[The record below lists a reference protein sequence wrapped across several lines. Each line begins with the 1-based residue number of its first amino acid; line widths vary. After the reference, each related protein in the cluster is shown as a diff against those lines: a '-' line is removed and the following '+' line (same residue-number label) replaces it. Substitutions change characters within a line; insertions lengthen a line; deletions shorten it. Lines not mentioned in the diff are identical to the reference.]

1 MKKILSIILCLITAI
16 SVCTLVSCGDKNAV
30 GEVWNVLPY
39 TLDDGATATDQIVGF
54 KLTRN
59 SVNVKEV
66 WINVKKITGET
77 VDVTFQKYTTKT
89 SDGGAAEITLTS
101 GTVLGGSARTITSEE
116 VKKANKDS
124 KGWIK
129 VNAKDWNVSYNDVA
143 MIVKGN
149 IVIRE
154 VVFVNTKG
162 EIITAALDKAD
173 VVIETGDR
181 IINKTFT
188 KAELE
193 SFVDV
198 ENGLPTYLLDSQ
210 ESFKDKDQK

>member
-1 MKKILSIILCLITAI
+1 MKKFLSVILCLIMAI
-16 SVCTLVSCGDKNAV
+16 SVCTLVSCGNKNAV
-30 GEVWNVLPY
+30 GEEWNVLPY
-39 TLDDGATATDQIVGF
+39 TLDDGVTATDQIVGF

-59 SVNVKEV
+59 SINVKDV

-89 SDGGAAEITLTS
+89 SDGGATEISLSS

-116 VKKANKDS
+116 VKKANKES

-129 VNAKDWNVSYNDVA
+129 VNASGWNVAYNEVA

-154 VVFVNTKG
+154 VVFVNDKG
-162 EIITAALDKAD
+162 EIISTAIDRAD
-173 VVIETGDR
+173 VVIETSDR
-181 IINKTFT
+181 LINKTFS

-193 SFVDV
+193 AF
-198 ENGLPTYLLDSQ
+198 ENIKNGLPTYLLDSQ
-210 ESFKDKDQK
+210 DSFKTKDEK

>member
-1 MKKILSIILCLITAI
+1 MKKFLSIILCLITAI

-30 GEVWNVLPY
+30 GEVWNVVPY

-77 VDVTFQKYTTKT
+77 VDVTFQKYTTKS
-89 SDGGAAEITLTS
+89 SDGGATEITLS
-101 GTVLGGSARTITSEE
+101 GTVLGGSARTITAEE

-129 VNAKDWNVSYNDVA
+129 VNVNDWNVPYNDVA

-162 EIITAALDKAD
+162 EIITTALDKAD